1 MVEFKMM
8 LLFEAGFCLSPGSHR
23 FVDMC
28 LALRRAKHLSGSES
42 NCDVCKC
49 CTCTYAEIN
58 INVYG

>member
-1 MVEFKMM
+1 MM

-23 FVDMC
+23 FVDMY